1 MGEAASSGAVLA
13 FPYAEAEQDFFRMQ
27 EKVYLGIKNHDTG
40 DYYVTAC
47 TLPAQIGRQH
57 DMRNQVLLDPR
68 YRTISRI
75 HGMIERTPRGFV
87 YTDSSTS
94 GSRVG
99 GLVVRDSRVA
109 LSPSFQI
116 EIENYTVSRVDI
128 TPFVILSTTDK
139 LDEVQALD
147 VLPGRGIGV
156 AELAEVA
163 EIRKRFPSRQSPVDV
178 AGATLELVDLNRWT
192 EWDIR
197 TIGRFELGDQGPV
210 WVTDGQPTQQIR
222 RNKSPIPPQ
231 QERTPLVALDVLEV
245 GSMRFEVL
253 HPHEP
258 RVVCGYERCHLLNPP
273 PLEANCR
280 FCGRHLANAGGFS
293 RIL

>member
-1 MGEAASSGAVLA
+1 MH
-13 FPYAEAEQDFFRMQ
+13 D
-27 EKVYLGIKNHDTG
+27 KIYLGIKNHDTG

-47 TLPAQIGRQH
+47 SLPAQIGRQH

-75 HGMIERTPRGFV
+75 HGMIERTSRGFV

-109 LSPSFQI
+109 LSPNFEI
-116 EIENYTVSRVDI
+116 EIENYTVSRVEI
-128 TPFVILSTTDK
+128 TPFVILSTTGK
-139 LDEVQALD
+139 LDEVQRLE
-147 VLPGRGIGV
+147 VLPGHGVGV
-156 AELAEVA
+156 AELDAITRRYPDRRPTVTA
-163 EIRKRFPSRQSPVDV
+163 P
-178 AGATLELVDLNRWT
+178 GATLELLDLNRWT
-192 EWDIR
+192 NWEIE
-197 TIGRFELGDQGPV
+197 TVGRFELTDNHPV
-210 WVTDGQPTQQIR
+210 WVMSERPRLAVR
-222 RNKSPIPPQ
+222 RNKSPVPKT
-231 QERTPLVALDVLEV
+231 QERTQLAALDVIEV
-245 GSMRFEVL
+245 GPMRFEVL

>member
-1 MGEAASSGAVLA
+1 
-13 FPYAEAEQDFFRMQ
+13 MQ

-57 DMRNQVLLDPR
+57 DMHNQVLLDPQ

-75 HGMIERTPRGFV
+75 HGMIERTSRGFV

-109 LSPSFQI
+109 LAPSFHI
-116 EIENYTVSRVDI
+116 DIENYTISRVDI
-128 TPFVILSTTDK
+128 TPFVIFSTTAK
-139 LDEVQALD
+139 LVELQSME
-147 VLPGRGIGV
+147 VLPGRGVGV
-156 AELAEVA
+156 ADHAAIKLRHPG
-163 EIRKRFPSRQSPVDV
+163 RKPIVDV
-178 AGATLELVDLNRWT
+178 PGANFELIDLNRWT
-192 EWDIR
+192 EWDIKAV
-197 TIGRFELGDQGPV
+197 GRFELSDQQPV
-210 WVTDGQPTQQIR
+210 WVQGTGAQVPVL
-222 RNKSPIPPQ
+222 RNKSPIQPQ
-231 QERTPLVALDVLEV
+231 QERTPLVALDVIEIGTL
-245 GSMRFEVL
+245 RFEIL

-258 RVVCGYERCHLLNPP
+258 RMVCGYERCHLLNPP

>member
-1 MGEAASSGAVLA
+1 
-13 FPYAEAEQDFFRMQ
+13 MQ

-47 TLPAQIGRQH
+47 SLPAQIGRQH
-57 DMRNQVLLDPR
+57 DMRNQVLLDPK

-75 HGMIERTPRGFV
+75 HGMIERTSRGFV

-109 LSPSFQI
+109 LPPTFHI
-116 EIENYTVSRVDI
+116 EIENYTISRVDI
-128 TPFVILSTTDK
+128 TPFVIYATTDK
-139 LDEVQALD
+139 LQEVEALE
-147 VLPGRGIGV
+147 VLPGRGVGI
-156 AELAEVA
+156 ASRSEVA
-163 EIRKRFPSRQSPVDV
+163 AAHKRYGTQKPASSTPPSEYQ
-178 AGATLELVDLNRWT
+178 LLDLNRWT
-192 EWDIR
+192 EWDIP
-197 TIGRFELGDQGPV
+197 TVGRFEATDAAPVWLGD
-210 WVTDGQPTQQIR
+210 GQQRVQVR
-222 RNKSPIPPQ
+222 RNKSPIPAQ
-231 QERTPLVALDVLEV
+231 QERTPLNALDVLEI
-245 GSMRFEVL
+245 GAMRFEVL
-253 HPHEP
+253 HIHE
-258 RVVCGYERCHLLNPP
+258 RGVVCGYDRCHLLNPP

>member
-1 MGEAASSGAVLA
+1 MN
-13 FPYAEAEQDFFRMQ
+13 DRI
-27 EKVYLGIKNHDTG
+27 YLGIKNHDTG
-40 DYYVTAC
+40 DYYVAAC

-68 YRTISRI
+68 YRTVSRI
-75 HGMIERTPRGFV
+75 HGMIERTSRGFV

-109 LSPSFQI
+109 LSPSFEI
-116 EIENYTVSRVDI
+116 EIENYTVSRVEI
-128 TPFVILSTTDK
+128 TPFVILSTTAK
-139 LDEVQALD
+139 LDEVQRQEI
-147 VLPGRGIGV
+147 LPGRGIGV
-156 AELAEVA
+156 AEVDAIVRRYPDRKPVA
-163 EIRKRFPSRQSPVDV
+163 KSL
-178 AGATLELVDLNRWT
+178 GAALELIDLNRWT
-192 EWDIR
+192 NWDIDSV
-197 TIGRFELGDQGPV
+197 GRFELSDNHPV
-210 WVTDGQPTQQIR
+210 WVASERSRVAVR
-222 RNKSPIPPQ
+222 RNKSPVPAGQ
-231 QERTPLVALDVLEV
+231 ARTPLVALDVIEV
-245 GSMRFEVL
+245 GPMRFEVL

>member
-1 MGEAASSGAVLA
+1 MHDSI
-13 FPYAEAEQDFFRMQ
+13 
-27 EKVYLGIKNHDTG
+27 YLGVRNHDTG
-40 DYYVTAC
+40 EYYVTAC
-47 TLPAQIGRQH
+47 RLPAQIGRQH

-75 HGMIERTPRGFV
+75 HGMIERTSRGFV

-109 LSPSFQI
+109 LPPNFDI
-116 EIENYTVSRVDI
+116 EIENYTISRVET
-128 TPFVILSTTDK
+128 TPFIILSTTGK
-139 LDEVQALD
+139 LDEAQRLELLAGV
-147 VLPGRGIGV
+147 GIGV
-156 AELAEVA
+156 AEYTA
-163 EIRKRFPSRQSPVDV
+163 IRRRYPDREPSVKMP
-178 AGATLELVDLNRWT
+178 GATVEMLDLNRWT
-192 EWDIR
+192 NWEIE
-197 TIGRFELGDQGPV
+197 TVGRFELTDNHPV
-210 WVTDGQPTQQIR
+210 WVTTDRSRATVR
-222 RNKSPIPPQ
+222 RNKSPLPKT
-231 QERTPLVALDVLEV
+231 QERVQLAALDVIEV

>member
-1 MGEAASSGAVLA
+1 
-13 FPYAEAEQDFFRMQ
+13 MQ
-27 EKVYLGIKNHDTG
+27 EKVYLGVKNHDTG
-40 DYYVTAC
+40 DYFVASC

-57 DMRNQVLLDPR
+57 DMSNQILLDPR

-75 HGMIERTPRGFV
+75 HGMIEKTSRGFV

-109 LSPSFQI
+109 LSQSFQVD
-116 EIENYTVSRVDI
+116 IENYTISRVEMV
-128 TPFVILSTTDK
+128 PFVVLTTTDK
-139 LDEVQALD
+139 LTEVQRLE
-147 VLPGRGIGV
+147 VLPGRGVGV
-156 AELAEVA
+156 AESVEVT
-163 EIRKRFPSRQSPVDV
+163 RRHPDRSSPV
-178 AGATLELVDLNRWT
+178 AGTPGATLELLDLNRWT
-192 EWDIR
+192 NWDIAAV
-197 TIGRFELGDQGPV
+197 GQFVHGEDHPV
-210 WVTDGQPTQQIR
+210 WVGSGKSRLTVK
-222 RNKSPIPPQ
+222 RNKAVIPPGQ
-231 QERTPLVALDVLEV
+231 DRVPLVALDVLEI
-245 GSMRFEVL
+245 GTMRFEVL

-258 RVVCGYERCHLLNPP
+258 RIVCGYDRCHLLNPP

>member
-1 MGEAASSGAVLA
+1 MH
-13 FPYAEAEQDFFRMQ
+13 
-27 EKVYLGIKNHDTG
+27 EKVYLAIKNHDTG
-40 DYYVTAC
+40 EYCVVAC

-57 DMRNQVLLDPR
+57 GMQNQVLLDPK

-75 HGMIERTPRGFV
+75 HGMIERTSRGFV

-109 LSPSFQI
+109 LPQNFEI
-116 EIENYTVSRVDI
+116 DIENYTVSRVEL
-128 TPFVILSTTDK
+128 TAFVVLSTTDK
-139 LDEVQALD
+139 LDEVQRFE
-147 VLPGRGIGV
+147 VLPGHGV
-156 AELAEVA
+156 GLAETSA
-163 EIRKRFPSRQSPVDV
+163 IKRRYPDRKLIVEPLG
-178 AGATLELVDLNRWT
+178 AGLEMIDLNRWT
-192 EWDIR
+192 DWDIE
-197 TIGRFELGDQGPV
+197 TIGRFELSDQAPV
-210 WVTDGQPTQQIR
+210 WVNGERSRPTVR
-222 RNKSPIPPQ
+222 RNKSPVPQ
-231 QERTPLVALDVLEV
+231 TQTRTALAALDVVEV
-245 GSMRFEVL
+245 GAMRFEIL

-293 RIL
+293 RLL

>member
-1 MGEAASSGAVLA
+1 MH
-13 FPYAEAEQDFFRMQ
+13 
-27 EKVYLGIKNHDTG
+27 EKIYLGIKNHDTG
-40 DYYVTAC
+40 DYYVAAC
-47 TLPAQIGRQH
+47 TLPAQIGRQF
-57 DMRNQVLLDPR
+57 DARNQILLDPK

-75 HGMIERTPRGFV
+75 HGMIERTSRGFV

-109 LSPSFQI
+109 LPPAFEI
-116 EIENYTVSRVDI
+116 DIENYTLSRVEM

-139 LDEVQALD
+139 LDELQRFE
-147 VLPGRGIGV
+147 VLPGRGLGV
-156 AELAEVA
+156 AEIDAVTRRNPD
-163 EIRKRFPSRQSPVDV
+163 RKPVVDRPGV
-178 AGATLELVDLNRWT
+178 NLEMLDLNRWPN
-192 EWDIR
+192 WDIE
-197 TIGRFELGDQGPV
+197 TIGRFELSDDHPV
-210 WVTDGQPTQQIR
+210 WVSSDRVRVTVR
-222 RNKSPIPPQ
+222 RNKSPIPAGQ
-231 QERTPLVALDVLEV
+231 ARTPLAVLDVIEI
-245 GSMRFEVL
+245 GPMRFEVL

-293 RIL
+293 RLL

>member
-1 MGEAASSGAVLA
+1 
-13 FPYAEAEQDFFRMQ
+13 MQ

-57 DMRNQVLLDPR
+57 DMRNQVLLDPQ

-75 HGMIERTPRGFV
+75 HGMIERTSRGFV

-109 LSPSFQI
+109 LAPTFHI
-116 EIENYTVSRVDI
+116 DIENYTISRVDM
-128 TPFVILSTTDK
+128 TPFVIYATTDK
-139 LDEVQALD
+139 LVEVEALE
-147 VLPGRGIGV
+147 VLPGRGVGI
-156 AELAEVA
+156 ATLDEVA
-163 EIRKRFPSRQSPVDV
+163 EARKRYPTRKAS
-178 AGATLELVDLNRWT
+178 ANIAKATLELIDLNRWT
-192 EWDIR
+192 EWDIK
-197 TIGRFELGDQGPV
+197 TIGRFEATDGNPV
-210 WVTDGQPTQQIR
+210 WVSGGGTRPTVR
-222 RNKSPIPPQ
+222 RNKSPIPPD
-231 QERTPLVALDVLEV
+231 QERTPLSALDVLEIS
-245 GSMRFEVL
+245 GMRFEVL
-253 HPHEP
+253 HVHE
-258 RVVCGYERCHLLNPP
+258 RGVVCGYDRCNLLNPP

>member
-1 MGEAASSGAVLA
+1 
-13 FPYAEAEQDFFRMQ
+13 MQ

-47 TLPAQIGRQH
+47 SLPAQIGRQH
-57 DMRNQVLLDPR
+57 DMRNQVLLDPQ

-75 HGMIERTPRGFV
+75 HGMIERNSRGFV

-109 LSPSFQI
+109 LSPSFHI
-116 EIENYTVSRVDI
+116 DIENYTISRVDI
-128 TPFVILSTTDK
+128 MPFVVFATTDK
-139 LDEVQALD
+139 LVELQSME
-147 VLPGRGIGV
+147 VLPGRGVGV
-156 AELAEVA
+156 AEHTAVQA
-163 EIRKRFPSRQSPVDV
+163 RHPGRKPAIDV
-178 AGATLELVDLNRWT
+178 PGAGLELIDLNRWT
-192 EWDIR
+192 EWDIK
-197 TIGRFELGDQGPV
+197 TVGRFEMTDDHPV
-210 WVTDGQPTQQIR
+210 WVAGTGHSLTVR
-222 RNKSPIPPQ
+222 RNKSPIPPTQ
-231 QERTPLVALDVLEV
+231 ARTPLVALDVIEV
-245 GSMRFEVL
+245 GALRFEVL

-258 RVVCGYERCHLLNPP
+258 RVVCGYDRCHLLNAP

>member
-1 MGEAASSGAVLA
+1 
-13 FPYAEAEQDFFRMQ
+13 MQ

-47 TLPAQIGRQH
+47 SLPAQIGRQH
-57 DMRNQVLLDPR
+57 DMRNQVLLDPQ

-75 HGMIERTPRGFV
+75 HGMIERTSRGFV

-109 LSPSFQI
+109 LAPNFLI
-116 EIENYTVSRVDI
+116 DIENYTISRVDM
-128 TPFVILSTTDK
+128 TPFIIFSTTDK
-139 LDEVQALD
+139 LVELQSME
-147 VLPGRGIGV
+147 VLPGRGIG
-156 AELAEVA
+156 LAEYAAVQA
-163 EIRKRFPSRQSPVDV
+163 RHPGRKPAVDV
-178 AGATLELVDLNRWT
+178 AGVSLELIDLNRWT
-192 EWDIR
+192 EWDIK
-197 TIGRFELGDQGPV
+197 TVGRFELGDQHPV
-210 WVTDGQPTQQIR
+210 WVQGTDKRVPAR

-231 QERTPLVALDVLEV
+231 QDRTPLAALDVIEV
-245 GSMRFEVL
+245 GSLRLEVL

-258 RVVCGYERCHLLNPP
+258 RMVCGYDRCHLLNPP

-293 RIL
+293 RII

>member
-1 MGEAASSGAVLA
+1 
-13 FPYAEAEQDFFRMQ
+13 MQ

-40 DYYVTAC
+40 DYFVTAC
-47 TLPAQIGRQH
+47 SLPAQIGRQH
-57 DMRNQVLLDPR
+57 DMRNQVLLDPQ

-109 LSPSFQI
+109 LPPNFHI
-116 EIENYTVSRVDI
+116 EIENYTISRVDVV
-128 TPFVILSTTDK
+128 PFVIFATTDK
-139 LDEVQALD
+139 LAEVQAME
-147 VLPGRGIGV
+147 VLPGKGIGV
-156 AELAEVA
+156 AEIGQVA
-163 EIRKRFPSRQSPVDV
+163 EARKRYPGSQHAASV
-178 AGATLELVDLNRWT
+178 AGATLELIDLNRWT
-192 EWDIR
+192 EWEIPA
-197 TIGRFELGDQGPV
+197 IGRFEISDQAPV
-210 WVTDGQPTQQIR
+210 WVVDTPPRMTVR
-222 RNKSPIPPQ
+222 RNKSPVPPQ
-231 QERTPLVALDVLEV
+231 QQRTVLAALDVLEI
-245 GSMRFEVL
+245 GPMRFEVL

-258 RVVCGYERCHLLNPP
+258 RVVCGYDRCHLLNPP

>member
-1 MGEAASSGAVLA
+1 
-13 FPYAEAEQDFFRMQ
+13 MQ
-27 EKVYLGIKNHDTG
+27 EKVYLGVKNHDTG
-40 DYYVTAC
+40 DYYVVAC

-57 DMRNQVLLDPR
+57 DMSNQVLLDPQ

-75 HGMIERTPRGFV
+75 HGMIERTSRGFV

-109 LSPSFQI
+109 LSPNFQI
-116 EIENYTVSRVDI
+116 DIENYTLTRVDI
-128 TPFVILSTTDK
+128 TPFVVLSTTDK
-139 LDEVQALD
+139 LTEVQRLEI
-147 VLPGRGIGV
+147 LPGRGIGV
-156 AELAEVA
+156 AEPA
-163 EIRKRFPSRQSPVDV
+163 EIDRRYPGRKSLADV
-178 AGATLELVDLNRWT
+178 PGATLELVDLNRWT
-192 EWDIR
+192 NWDIA
-197 TIGRFELGDQGPV
+197 TVGQFAFGDEHPV
-210 WVTDGQPTQQIR
+210 WVASGKSRLSVR
-222 RNKSPIPPQ
+222 RNKSPVPPQ
-231 QERTPLVALDVLEV
+231 TERTPLVALDVLEV
-245 GSMRFEVL
+245 GNMRFEVL

-258 RVVCGYERCHLLNPP
+258 RIVCGYDRCNLLNPP

>member
-1 MGEAASSGAVLA
+1 MH
-13 FPYAEAEQDFFRMQ
+13 D
-27 EKVYLGIKNHDTG
+27 KIHLGIRNHDTG

-47 TLPAQIGRQH
+47 SLPAQIGRQH

-75 HGMIERTPRGFV
+75 HGMIERTSRGFV

-109 LSPSFQI
+109 LSPNFEI
-116 EIENYTVSRVDI
+116 EIENYTISRVEI
-128 TPFVILSTTDK
+128 TPFVVLSTTAK
-139 LDEVQALD
+139 LDEVQKLE
-147 VLPGRGIGV
+147 VLPGRGVGV
-156 AELAEVA
+156 AEIGAITQRYPE
-163 EIRKRFPSRQSPVDV
+163 RKPTVKTP
-178 AGATLELVDLNRWT
+178 GATLELLDLNRWT
-192 EWDIR
+192 NWEIE
-197 TIGRFELGDQGPV
+197 TIGRFELTDNHPV
-210 WVTDGQPTQQIR
+210 WVMSERSRIVVR
-222 RNKSPIPPQ
+222 RNKSVVPKT
-231 QERTPLVALDVLEV
+231 QERTQLAGLDVIEV
-245 GSMRFEVL
+245 GPMRFEVL

>member
-1 MGEAASSGAVLA
+1 M
-13 FPYAEAEQDFFRMQ
+13 QD
-27 EKVYLGIKNHDTG
+27 KIYLGIRNHDTG
-40 DYYVTAC
+40 DYYVAAC

-68 YRTISRI
+68 YRTVSRI
-75 HGMIERTPRGFV
+75 HGMIERTSRGFV

-109 LSPSFQI
+109 LQPNFEI
-116 EIENYTVSRVDI
+116 EIENYTISRVEI
-128 TPFVILSTTDK
+128 TPFVVLSTTDK
-139 LDEVQALD
+139 LDEVQKLE

-156 AELAEVA
+156 V
-163 EIRKRFPSRQSPVDV
+163 EIGAITQRYPDRKPTVQTP
-178 AGATLELVDLNRWT
+178 GATLELLDLNRWT
-192 EWDIR
+192 NWDIE
-197 TIGRFELGDQGPV
+197 TAGRFELTDNHPV
-210 WVTDGQPTQQIR
+210 WVISERSRATVR
-222 RNKSPIPPQ
+222 RNKSIVPKT
-231 QERTPLVALDVLEV
+231 QERTQLAPLDVIEV
-245 GSMRFEVL
+245 GPMRFEVL

-258 RVVCGYERCHLLNPP
+258 RVVCGYDRCHLLNPP

>member
-1 MGEAASSGAVLA
+1 
-13 FPYAEAEQDFFRMQ
+13 MQ
-27 EKVYLGIKNHDTG
+27 EKVYLGVRNHDTG
-40 DYYVTAC
+40 DYFVAAC
-47 TLPAQIGRQH
+47 SLPAQIGRQH
-57 DMRNQVLLDPR
+57 DMHNQVLLDPK

-94 GSRVG
+94 GSRIG

-116 EIENYTVSRVDI
+116 EIENYTINRVDI
-128 TPFVILSTTDK
+128 TPFIVVATTS
-139 LDEVQALD
+139 ALEALQTSEI
-147 VLPGRGIGV
+147 LPGRGVGIATWSAIHARHPARKPAVDGAG
-156 AELAEVA
+156 AEL
-163 EIRKRFPSRQSPVDV
+163 
-178 AGATLELVDLNRWT
+178 ELIDLNRWT
-192 EWDIR
+192 EWEIQA
-197 TIGRFELGDQGPV
+197 IGHFAASDDRPAWIGTGE
-210 WVTDGQPTQQIR
+210 PTTPIL
-222 RNKSPIPPQ
+222 RNKSPLPKGQQRIP
-231 QERTPLVALDVLEV
+231 LSALDVLEIA
-245 GSMRFEVL
+245 GMRFEVL

-258 RVVCGYERCHLLNPP
+258 RVVCGYDRCHLLNPP

>member
-1 MGEAASSGAVLA
+1 
-13 FPYAEAEQDFFRMQ
+13 MQ

-75 HGMIERTPRGFV
+75 HGMIERTQRGFV

-94 GSRVG
+94 GSRIG

-109 LSPSFQI
+109 LSSTFQI

-128 TPFVILSTTDK
+128 TPFVIFSTTDR
-139 LDEVQALD
+139 LVEVQSLD
-147 VLPGRGIGV
+147 VLPGRGVGV
-156 AELAEVA
+156 ADVAAVA
-163 EIRKRFPSRQSPVDV
+163 EARRRFPGATFAAHVP
-178 AGATLELVDLNRWT
+178 GATLEMIDLNRWT
-192 EWDIR
+192 EWDIE
-197 TIGRFELGDQGPV
+197 TLGRFEAGDQGPI
-210 WVTDGQPTQQIR
+210 WVTRGEPSSPIR
-222 RNKSPIPPQ
+222 RNKSPLT
-231 QERTPLVALDVLEV
+231 QERTPLATLDVLEI
-245 GSMRFEVL
+245 GAMRFEVL

-258 RVVCGYERCHLLNPP
+258 RGVVCGYERCHLLNPP
-273 PLEANCR
+273 PIEANCR

>member
-1 MGEAASSGAVLA
+1 M
-13 FPYAEAEQDFFRMQ
+13 D
-27 EKVYLGIKNHDTG
+27 EKVYLGIRNHDTG
-40 DYYVTAC
+40 DYYVAGC
-47 TLPAQIGRQH
+47 TLPTQIGRQH
-57 DMRNQVLLDPR
+57 DMDNQILLDPK

-75 HGMIERTPRGFV
+75 HGKIERTSRGFV

-109 LSPSFQI
+109 LAQNFEI
-116 EIENYTVSRVDI
+116 EIENYTVSRVEL
-128 TPFVILSTTDK
+128 TPFVILSTNDQ
-139 LDEVQALD
+139 LDEVQRLE
-147 VLPGRGIGV
+147 VLPGRGVGI
-156 AELAEVA
+156 ATLDA
-163 EIRKRFPSRQSPVDV
+163 IRKRYPDRKPASSKPGM
-178 AGATLELVDLNRWT
+178 AYELIDLNRWT
-192 EWDIR
+192 NWDIASV
-197 TIGRFELGDQGPV
+197 GRFELTDQVPV
-210 WVTDGQPTQQIR
+210 WVSAGQSGVAVR
-222 RNKSPIPPQ
+222 RNKSPIPPTQ
-231 QERTPLVALDVLEV
+231 ARTPLAALDVIEF
-245 GSMRFEVL
+245 GAMRFEVL

>member
-1 MGEAASSGAVLA
+1 MN
-13 FPYAEAEQDFFRMQ
+13 

-57 DMRNQVLLDPR
+57 DMRNQVLFDPQ

-75 HGMIERTPRGFV
+75 HGMIERTSRGFV

-109 LSPSFQI
+109 LPQSFEI

-128 TPFVILSTTDK
+128 MPFVILSTTDK
-139 LDEVQALD
+139 LDEVQHVE

-156 AELAEVA
+156 AELAA
-163 EIRKRFPSRQSPVDV
+163 ITRRYPDRTPSVTAP
-178 AGATLELVDLNRWT
+178 GATLELLDLNRWT
-192 EWDIR
+192 NWDIE
-197 TIGRFELGDQGPV
+197 TAGRFDLTDQHPV
-210 WVTDGQPTQQIR
+210 WVASEASRLTVR
-222 RNKSPIPPQ
+222 RNKSPLPAGQ
-231 QERTPLVALDVLEV
+231 LRTPLVALDVIEV
-245 GSMRFEVL
+245 GPMRFEVL

>member
-1 MGEAASSGAVLA
+1 MHEHI
-13 FPYAEAEQDFFRMQ
+13 
-27 EKVYLGIKNHDTG
+27 YLGIRNHDTG
-40 DYYVTAC
+40 DYYVAAC

-75 HGMIERTPRGFV
+75 HGMIERTSRGYV

-94 GSRVG
+94 GSRIG

-109 LSPSFQI
+109 LQPNFEI
-116 EIENYTVSRVDI
+116 EIENYTISRVEM
-128 TPFVILSTTDK
+128 TPFVIVSTTAK
-139 LDEVQALD
+139 LDEVQRLD
-147 VLPGRGIGV
+147 ILPGRGIGV
-156 AELAEVA
+156 AELTAITQRYPDRRPMVQT
-163 EIRKRFPSRQSPVDV
+163 P
-178 AGATLELVDLNRWT
+178 GATLELLDLNRWT
-192 EWDIR
+192 NWEID
-197 TIGRFELGDQGPV
+197 TVGRFETIDNHPV
-210 WVTDGQPTQQIR
+210 WVMAERPRVSVR
-222 RNKSPIPPQ
+222 RNKSAIPKTH
-231 QERTPLVALDVLEV
+231 ERTQLAALDVIEI
-245 GSMRFEVL
+245 GPMRFEIL

>member
-1 MGEAASSGAVLA
+1 MH
-13 FPYAEAEQDFFRMQ
+13 

-40 DYYVTAC
+40 DYFVAAC

-57 DMRNQVLLDPR
+57 DMRNQVLLDPK

-75 HGMIERTPRGFV
+75 HGMIERTSRGFV

-109 LSPSFQI
+109 LPSSFEI
-116 EIENYTVSRVDI
+116 DIENYTVTRVELV
-128 TPFVILSTTDK
+128 PFVMLSTTDR
-139 LDEVQALD
+139 LDEVQRFE

-156 AELAEVA
+156 AETGAIKRRYPDRALAVEA
-163 EIRKRFPSRQSPVDV
+163 TG
-178 AGATLELVDLNRWT
+178 AGLEMIDLNRWT
-192 EWDIR
+192 NWDVE
-197 TIGRFELGDQGPV
+197 TVGRFELADQGPV
-210 WVTDGQPTQQIR
+210 WVYSDRPRMTVR
-222 RNKSPIPPQ
+222 RNKAAVAPTQ
-231 QERTPLVALDVLEV
+231 ARTPLVALDVVEA
-245 GSMRFEVL
+245 GAMRFEVL
-253 HPHEP
+253 HPHES

-293 RIL
+293 RLL

>member
-1 MGEAASSGAVLA
+1 MH
-13 FPYAEAEQDFFRMQ
+13 DRI
-27 EKVYLGIKNHDTG
+27 YLGIKNHDTG
-40 DYYVTAC
+40 DYYVAAC

-75 HGMIERTPRGFV
+75 HGMIERTSRGFV

-94 GSRVG
+94 GSRIG

-109 LSPSFQI
+109 LPANFEI
-116 EIENYTVSRVDI
+116 EIENYTVSRVEI
-128 TPFVILSTTDK
+128 TPFVILSTNAN
-139 LDEVQALD
+139 LDEVQRIE
-147 VLPGRGIGV
+147 VLPGRGVGI
-156 AELAEVA
+156 A
-163 EIRKRFPSRQSPVDV
+163 EINAITQRYPDRSPTVQ
-178 AGATLELVDLNRWT
+178 APGANLELLDLDRWT
-192 EWDIR
+192 NWEIENV
-197 TIGRFELGDQGPV
+197 GHFELTDNHPV
-210 WVTDGQPTQQIR
+210 WVMPKRSRMIVR
-222 RNKSPIPPQ
+222 RNKAVVSEK
-231 QERTPLVALDVLEV
+231 QERTQLAGLDVIEI
-245 GSMRFEVL
+245 GPMRFEVL

-258 RVVCGYERCHLLNPP
+258 RVICGYERCHLLNPP

>member
-1 MGEAASSGAVLA
+1 
-13 FPYAEAEQDFFRMQ
+13 MQ

-40 DYYVTAC
+40 DYYVAAC

-57 DMRNQVLLDPR
+57 DMSNQVLLDPK

-75 HGMIERTPRGFV
+75 HGMIERTTRGFV

-116 EIENYTVSRVDI
+116 DIENYTLSRVDI
-128 TPFVILSTTDK
+128 TPFVILSTTAK
-139 LDEVQALD
+139 LDEVQRFE

-156 AELAEVA
+156 AEPA
-163 EIRKRFPSRQSPVDV
+163 EITRRFPTRKPVIDV
-178 AGATLELVDLNRWT
+178 PGATLEMIDLNRWT
-192 EWDIR
+192 NWEVEAA
-197 TIGRFELGDQGPV
+197 GRFELTDAHPV
-210 WVTDGQPTQQIR
+210 WISTGGSRLKVR
-222 RNKSPIPPQ
+222 RNKSPLPGG
-231 QERTPLVALDVLEV
+231 QERTPLVALDVIEV
-245 GSMRFEVL
+245 GPMRFEVL

-258 RVVCGYERCHLLNPP
+258 RIVCGYERCHLLNPP

>member
-1 MGEAASSGAVLA
+1 MHEHI
-13 FPYAEAEQDFFRMQ
+13 
-27 EKVYLGIKNHDTG
+27 YLGIKNHDTG
-40 DYYVTAC
+40 DYFVAAC
-47 TLPAQIGRQH
+47 VLPAQIGRQH

-75 HGMIERTPRGFV
+75 HGMIERTSRGFV

-109 LSPSFQI
+109 LQPNFEI
-116 EIENYTVSRVDI
+116 EIENYTISRVEM
-128 TPFVILSTTDK
+128 TPFVILSTTAK
-139 LDEVQALD
+139 LDEAQQLEI
-147 VLPGRGIGV
+147 LPGRGIGV
-156 AELAEVA
+156 AEIAA
-163 EIRKRFPSRQSPVDV
+163 ITQRYPDRKPTVQTP
-178 AGATLELVDLNRWT
+178 GATLELLDLNRWT
-192 EWDIR
+192 NWEID
-197 TIGRFELGDQGPV
+197 TVGRFELTDNHPV
-210 WVTDGQPTQQIR
+210 WVVPERSRVSVR
-222 RNKSPIPPQ
+222 RNKSIIPKT
-231 QERTPLVALDVLEV
+231 QERTQLAALDVIEL
-245 GSMRFEVL
+245 GPMRFEIL